1 MKDDKFDEQRRR
13 QVQDSHPKMGASEAV
28 LQPRMLAPVLA
39 IGRAGRA
46 DQEEEADSLTEA
58 EVADVASMMAG
69 APVLIGDVA
78 CNGWPEQE
86 EEADSITEAREADVA
101 TVMAGAPTL

>member
-58 EVADVASMMAG
+58 ERDLG
-69 APVLIGDVA
+69 AFGKLG
-78 CNGWPEQE
+78 
-86 EEADSITEAREADVA
+86 
-101 TVMAGAPTL
+101 GAFLGSLF